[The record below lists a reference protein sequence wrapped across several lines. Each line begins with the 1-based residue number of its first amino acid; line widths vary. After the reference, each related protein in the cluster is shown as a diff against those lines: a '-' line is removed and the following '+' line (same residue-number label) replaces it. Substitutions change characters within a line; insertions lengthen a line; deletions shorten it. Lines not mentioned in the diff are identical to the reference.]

1 MKIKIIGIDPSL
13 RNFGIAIGVYDSET
27 KKFDVIDLKLVST
40 SPSNEKRVRKNSQD
54 LESARALFKGVCEI
68 IESYRPTYAFV
79 EVPHGSQ
86 SARSMASYGICI
98 GLLASL
104 PIPIIQ
110 VTAQE
115 NKVRAVNHKTASK
128 EEMIAW
134 ASKKFPKAPWIK
146 RKLKGE
152 EVMVEKN
159 EHLADAIG
167 AINAGVQ
174 TDEWRNISSFMSSIG
189 K

>member
-1 MKIKIIGIDPSL
+1 MKKIKIIGIDPSL
-13 RNFGIAIGVYDSET
+13 RNFGIAIGTIDTDSND
-27 KKFDVIDLKLVST
+27 FDVHDLKLVST
-40 SPSNEKRVRKNSQD
+40 ESSNEKRVRKNSQD
-54 LESARALFKGVCEI
+54 LERARALFKGVCEVI
-68 IESYRPTYAFV
+68 KKESPTYAFV

-115 NKVRAVNHKTASK
+115 NKVKAVNHKTASK
-128 EEMIAW
+128 EEMILW
-134 ASKKFPKAPWIK
+134 DSGKFPNVPWIK

-152 EVMVEKN
+152 SVMVEKN

-167 AINAGVQ
+167 AINAGLQ
-174 TDEWRNISSFMSSIG
+174 TDEWHNIVSLLKTI
-189 K
+189 

>member
-1 MKIKIIGIDPSL
+1 MKKIKIIGIDPSL
-13 RNFGIAIGVYDSET
+13 RNFGIAIGTIDAENND
-27 KKFDVIDLKLVST
+27 FDVHDLKLVST
-40 SPSNEKRVRKNSQD
+40 ESSNEKRVRKNSQD
-54 LESARALFKGVCEI
+54 LERARALFKGVCEVI
-68 IESYRPTYAFV
+68 KKESPTYAFV

-86 SARSMASYGICI
+86 SARAMASYGICI

-115 NKVRAVNHKTASK
+115 NKVKAVKHKTASK
-128 EEMIAW
+128 EEMILW
-134 ASKKFPKAPWIK
+134 ASGRFPKAPWIK

-167 AINAGVQ
+167 AINAGLQ
-174 TDEWRNISSFMSSIG
+174 TDEWHNIMSLLKTI
-189 K
+189 